1 MDNDKLQKVQQDNQK
16 VRDDVVDFYRKIP
29 PIARNFNN
37 QIMVLNAINNRH
49 FNSNADKAAALYKE
63 LRLKAP
69 SGIQYRPLLSELE
82 IRNLLNEKDSVKKLC
97 GKLTGIL
104 REVEELD
111 RKTFKWQ
118 LRIQNAMISFRL
130 YKQIKDK
137 PQQQSY
143 QNLAKA
149 SIREMKEA
157 KKAMNEVM
165 SLMENLNTGNPFP
178 IVRDV
183 IGFYLKFFKS
193 TDEIFNLAESYAN
206 NIIDLTEEVLGENGE
221 CMKNV
226 NDINRKDAM
235 DRAWN
240 NTGKVLFEQEWVEK
254 KRH

>member
-1 MDNDKLQKVQQDNQK
+1 MENEKLQKVQNENSAVRSGVELFHRQIVGMAKNFDNQ
-16 VRDDVVDFYRKIP
+16 VR
-29 PIARNFNN
+29 
-37 QIMVLNAINNRH
+37 VLNAINNRR

-63 LRLKAP
+63 VYLKAP

-82 IRNLLNEKDSVKKLC
+82 IRNLLNKKDNVKELC
-97 GKLTGIL
+97 GKLAGIL
-104 REVEELD
+104 RKVEELD
-111 RKTFKWQ
+111 RNTFKWY
-118 LRIQNAMISFRL
+118 LRIQNAMTCFRL

-183 IGFYLKFFKS
+183 VDFYLKFFKS
-193 TDEIFNLAESYAN
+193 TDKIFNLAENYAN
-206 NIIDLTEEVLGENGE
+206 NIIDLTEETLRWIEVMNQKDSWGANT
-221 CMKNV
+221 M
-226 NDINRKDAM
+226 DIVAK
-235 DRAWN
+235 
-240 NTGKVLFEQEWVEK
+240 GKAGKL
-254 KRH
+254 